1 MNGGQLQGPE
11 LGEELVN
18 VGVAH
23 PKVEIGDQKFASS
36 AGAGE
41 CTAQPKLI
49 SQCFYWIW
57 PLYSLGLIDPF
68 RLRGSILILD
78 ILTPQTNLSVSK

>member
-49 SQCFYWIW
+49 SQCFY
-57 PLYSLGLIDPF
+57 
-68 RLRGSILILD
+68 
-78 ILTPQTNLSVSK
+78 